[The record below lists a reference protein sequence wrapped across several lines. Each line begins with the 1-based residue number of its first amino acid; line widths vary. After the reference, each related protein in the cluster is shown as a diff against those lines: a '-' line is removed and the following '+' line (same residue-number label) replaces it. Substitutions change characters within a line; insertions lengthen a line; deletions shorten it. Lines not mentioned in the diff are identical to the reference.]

1 MSGSRSNSNS
11 KRRSPSNQMSQ
22 LADGNA
28 SADES
33 EIDDVNL
40 EYISSNL
47 ITAKNINVS
56 NVKLDS
62 ATLKSIEELENAM
75 LEKQRQV
82 SGFVV

>member
-1 MSGSRSNSNS
+1 
-11 KRRSPSNQMSQ
+11 MSQ

-40 EYISSNL
+40 EYISSKL
-47 ITAKNINVS
+47 IAVRNINVS
-56 NVKLDS
+56 NVKIDS